1 MSGQPTSRI
10 ASYESRVAAE
20 DRPPVILL
28 MGPTAAGKSS
38 VALHLATRLKVEI
51 VSVDSA
57 QVYRHMDIGTAKPD
71 SETLAAVPHHLIDIL
86 DPSDRY
92 SAASFCADASQA
104 LAEIHARGNI
114 PLLVGGTMLYFKA
127 LKEGLSQLPA
137 ADPHTRGAIDK
148 MAEASSWRALHAELE
163 RVDPVT
169 AARLQPTDAQRIQR
183 ALEVYYLTGH
193 SLSTLIARGR
203 TSPAPYRTIPIALE
217 PSDRTTL
224 HERIA
229 QRFEAMLELGLV
241 GELRRLRERFELN
254 PSLPS
259 MRSVGY
265 RQAWQY
271 LEGEFGLAT
280 LREKGAA
287 ATRQLAKRQL
297 TWLRSWGD
305 AIRFDCL
312 ADDLAAQV
320 EAYLAAQI

>member
-1 MSGQPTSRI
+1 MAGQPTSRI
-10 ASYESRVAAE
+10 TSYESPVAPE
-20 DRPPVILL
+20 DRPPAILL
-28 MGPTAAGKSS
+28 MGPTAAGKTG
-38 VALHLATRLKVEI
+38 VAVHLATRFKLEI

-57 QVYRHMDIGTAKPD
+57 QVYRQMDIGTAKPD
-71 SETLAAVPHHLIDIL
+71 RETLAAVPHHLIDIL

-104 LAEIHARGNI
+104 LAEIQARGNI

-127 LKEGLSQLPA
+127 LKEGLSQLPP
-137 ADPHTRGAIDK
+137 ADPHTRGAIDT
-148 MAEASSWRALHAELE
+148 MAEASGWPALHAELE
-163 RVDPVT
+163 RIDPVT

-183 ALEVYYLTGH
+183 ALEVFYLTGQ

-203 TSPAPYRTIPIALE
+203 TNPAPYRTIPIALE
-217 PSDRTTL
+217 PSDRTAL

-229 QRFEAMLELGLV
+229 QRFEAMLELGLI
-241 GELRRLRERFELN
+241 GELRRLRERFQLD

-259 MRSVGY
+259 MRAVGY
-265 RQAWQY
+265 RQVWQY

-297 TWLRSWGD
+297 TWLRSWGNVR
-305 AIRFDCL
+305 RFDCL
-312 ADDLAAQV
+312 AEDLATQV
-320 EAYLAAQI
+320 EAYLAEQI